1 MFKFEKSDFQRFV
14 VSSVGA
20 VAVSSAFL
28 LAAAG
33 PAKAASPAAPVSTA
47 EWQKQVERQISDS
60 NDNLRMI
67 EGSTKVHKVTLAARF
82 TADGDYAGA
91 AVASSSGNLR
101 LDRTAVRIA
110 SQVNYPTLPAAY
122 RGQPQTVTMRLFFG
136 NDAAQ
141 VARAVARTPVQFAFN
156 SNAGGTTPRTVR

>member
-1 MFKFEKSDFQRFV
+1 MFGFEKSDFQRFA

-33 PAKAASPAAPVSTA
+33 PAKAARPADPVSTA
-47 EWQKQVERQISDS
+47 EWQKQVERQINDS
-60 NDNLRMI
+60 NDDLKVLD
-67 EGSTKVHKVTLAARF
+67 GSTKVHNVTLAARF

-91 AVASSSGNLR
+91 AVAKSSGNTQ
-101 LDRTAVRIA
+101 LDRKAVQIA
-110 SQVNYPTLPAAY
+110 ARVKYPVLPVGY

-141 VARAVARTPVQFAFN
+141 VAKAAARTPVQYAFN
-156 SNAGGTTPRTVR
+156 SNAGGTTPRMVR